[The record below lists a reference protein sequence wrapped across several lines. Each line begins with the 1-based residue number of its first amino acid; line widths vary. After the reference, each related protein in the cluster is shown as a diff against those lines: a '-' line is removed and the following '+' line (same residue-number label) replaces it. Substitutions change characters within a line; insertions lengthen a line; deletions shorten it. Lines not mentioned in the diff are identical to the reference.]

1 MSGKQH
7 KRELRRQKEVARA
20 AARRQERQRTIATVI
35 VIAVV
40 VAVGGGLVFFS
51 LDRPTPRAEESPPP
65 TEPLTAPAVVPAD
78 PTATPGQASPGA
90 TKATIRTDA
99 PVACGASQPSNA
111 GVMRPAFP
119 GGPAQLLESG
129 KDYRASIQTSCG
141 RVVVDLDEQQAPVTV
156 NSFMFLAEQ
165 KFFDGLEIFRN
176 ATTIGAL
183 QTGSGTN
190 DAIWNVGYTI
200 RDELEVAQSEG
211 YPAGSVAMAKTDDP
225 HSAGSQ
231 FFFVYNDRFTLPP
244 TYAKFGTV
252 VEGLD
257 VLRRIGAIP
266 VDGETPKQRIA
277 IESITVESSPAGG
290 GGSSSLSPSAR

>member
-7 KRELRRQKEVARA
+7 KRELKRQKEAARA
-20 AARRQERQRTIATVI
+20 AARRQERQRTITTVL

-40 VAVGGGLVFFS
+40 IAIGGVLVLFS
-51 LDRPTPRAEESPPP
+51 LDRPTPRAEESSPP
-65 TEPLTAPAVVPAD
+65 TEPLPAPAVVPAD
-78 PTATPGQASPGA
+78 PTATPGNASPGA
-90 TKATIRTDA
+90 TKAPVRPDA
-99 PVACGASQPSNA
+99 PLACGASQPPNPDA
-111 GVMRPAFP
+111 TRPLFP
-119 GGPAQLLESG
+119 GGPAQLLEAG
-129 KDYRASIQTSCG
+129 KSYRAVIQTSCG
-141 RVVVDLDEQQAPVTV
+141 RVVVDLDEQRAPVTV
-156 NSFMFLAEQ
+156 NSFLFLAEQ

-190 DAIWNVGYTI
+190 DATWNIGYTI
-200 RDELEVAQSEG
+200 RDELESAQSEG
-211 YPAGSVAMAKTDDP
+211 YPAGSVAMAKTGDP

-244 TYAKFGTV
+244 TYAKLGTV
-252 VEGLD
+252 AEGLG

-277 IESITVESSPAGG
+277 IESVIVESSPAGA
-290 GGSSSLSPSAR
+290 SSSPSPSAREE

>member
-1 MSGKQH
+1 
-7 KRELRRQKEVARA
+7 
-20 AARRQERQRTIATVI
+20 
-35 VIAVV
+35 
-40 VAVGGGLVFFS
+40 
-51 LDRPTPRAEESPPP
+51 
-65 TEPLTAPAVVPAD
+65 
-78 PTATPGQASPGA
+78 ASPGA
-90 TKATIRTDA
+90 TKATVHTDA
-99 PVACGASQPSNA
+99 PMACDANQPPNA
-111 GVMRPAFP
+111 NGTRPSFL
-119 GGPAQLLESG
+119 GGPTQLLEPG
-129 KDYRASIQTSCG
+129 KNYRALIQTSCG
-141 RVVVDLDEQQAPVTV
+141 RVVVDLNEQQAPVTV
-156 NSFMFLAEQ
+156 NSFLFLAQQ

-190 DAIWNVGYTI
+190 EATWNVGYTI
-200 RDELEVAQSEG
+200 RDELEAAQSEG
-211 YPAGSVAMAKTDDP
+211 YPVGSVAMAKTEDP

-231 FFFVYNDRFTLPP
+231 FFFVYNDGFTLPP

-290 GGSSSLSPSAR
+290 SSSPTPSAR